1 VVDHLVIS
9 NEWASE
15 GDFAAEMTNRQF
27 AALRVRLDK
36 KQLAM
41 EVKML
46 LRSAPR
52 RMAKNCDTD
61 QVRMWATNGWNTKQI
76 LRLSPDLLPP
86 EQLVNA
92 LQWAFPQAY
101 YSAFALTLAT
111 FKATGVTETSHT
123 AVLRHFGEL
132 VTKGIYPAC
141 LSFTATARVRSLS
154 TVQQRLRRPPLLLS
168 TRWIPSP

>member
-1 VVDHLVIS
+1 
-9 NEWASE
+9 
-15 GDFAAEMTNRQF
+15 MTNRQF

-76 LRLSPDLLPP
+76 LRLSPD
-86 EQLVNA
+86 QLVNA